1 MSSSCQ
7 RYLSLFSLLLSLSVV
22 SSHLGPLQ
30 AGERVAET
38 PHYDDPSCVWFT
50 LQDQLPA
57 QTVQLITY
65 GAPEVSVYLAM
76 GLMGGQNSNSA
87 EDPLN
92 FTNFSGDQKTFPQAG
107 QVVTAHYALYLDD
120 CTFIESSRQYGT
132 PFSFTFGA
140 GEVIEGFERGVA
152 QMSLGQRVSLTLS
165 PDMGYGE
172 EGAGEGTIPPN
183 ATLIFDLQIISIE

>member
-1 MSSSCQ
+1 MGNNKMSASSH
-7 RYLSLFSLLLSLSVV
+7 RYLSLFSAFLSLATC

-30 AGERVAET
+30 AKTRLEEVET

-57 QTVQLITY
+57 ETVQLITY
-65 GAPEVSVYLAM
+65 GAPEVSAYLAM
-76 GLMGGQNSNSA
+76 GLMG
-87 EDPLN
+87 
-92 FTNFSGDQKTFPQAG
+92 DQKTFPQPG
-107 QVVTAHYALYLDD
+107 QVVTTHYALYLDD
-120 CTFIESSRQYGT
+120 CTFIESSRQFGT

-140 GEVIEGFERGVA
+140 EEVITGFERGVA

-172 EGAGEGTIPPN
+172 AGAGEGTIPPN
-183 ATLIFDLQIISIE
+183 ATLIFDLEIISIE

>member
-1 MSSSCQ
+1 MGNNKMSASSH
-7 RYLSLFSLLLSLSVV
+7 RYLSLFSAFLSLATC

-30 AGERVAET
+30 AKTRLEEVET

-57 QTVQLITY
+57 ETVQLITY
-65 GAPEVSVYLAM
+65 GAPEMSAYLAM
-76 GLMGGQNSNSA
+76 SLMGD
-87 EDPLN
+87 E
-92 FTNFSGDQKTFPQAG
+92 KTFPQAG
-107 QVVTAHYALYLDD
+107 QRFTTHYALYLDD
-120 CTFIESSRQYGT
+120 CTFIESSRQSGT
-132 PFSFTFGA
+132 PFTFTLGA
-140 GEVIEGFERGVA
+140 GEVIEGFERAVA

-183 ATLIFDLQIISIE
+183 ATLIFDLEIISIE